1 MEDHVLGLGRLQ
13 VHFDNIQRYRLN
25 TNYFRFLPA
34 ETSESPL
41 RVLSPRVGDVDL
53 DGFPD
58 LLITLYNTSKPRGSS
73 PLSSLAE
80 PMLLLN
86 AGCGPYSGCHP
97 NWRQFQA
104 SPGFMQGTGNGVMAT
119 FFDLYEDGK
128 LDVVVVDAESK
139 HVTAWS
145 NTTQNSD
152 AYFIKVIVL
161 SGACYHDCPAHHH
174 SYVPYGT
181 NAGGQMVGYRQQR
194 AGPEEFDS
202 YCSVAPQIPQTSH
215 FALQLPYTIFGL
227 GVAPNFVDYMWVN
240 VSTQSHVWP
249 QIIPNSQLYVIPY
262 PRDKPDQWDAKLII
276 FTSKNIVITGLSMVG
291 VCAFVS
297 CIIVALHL
305 RERRLD
311 HQVISSPIIVCN
323 VTYILLRPSCKKLT
337 DFISTQCDCFRRHQ
351 IPTILLRS
359 IFWAFRQ
366 LNSTPICDHFKSV
379 FSDILL
385 PHHINLQTE
394 ANMSRKT
401 DADKTAGP
409 ESKNRGWPKGKRRYP
424 KGAGAPKQPLSGYVH
439 FLNERRETVR
449 AENPDI
455 TFSDLSKK
463 LAAEWS
469 ALADGEKNKYNEQA
483 KRDKDR

>member
-1 MEDHVLGLGRLQ
+1 
-13 VHFDNIQRYRLN
+13 
-25 TNYFRFLPA
+25 
-34 ETSESPL
+34 
-41 RVLSPRVGDVDL
+41 
-53 DGFPD
+53 
-58 LLITLYNTSKPRGSS
+58 
-73 PLSSLAE
+73 
-80 PMLLLN
+80 
-86 AGCGPYSGCHP
+86 
-97 NWRQFQA
+97 
-104 SPGFMQGTGNGVMAT
+104 
-119 FFDLYEDGK
+119 
-128 LDVVVVDAESK
+128 
-139 HVTAWS
+139 
-145 NTTQNSD
+145 
-152 AYFIKVIVL
+152 
-161 SGACYHDCPAHHH
+161 
-174 SYVPYGT
+174 
-181 NAGGQMVGYRQQR
+181 MVGYRQQR

-311 HQVISSPIIVCN
+311 HQVISYPRIVHNMTYFYSGQAARSSQISLRRN
-323 VTYILLRPSCKKLT
+323 VTASEDIKYRLYCCVQL
-337 DFISTQCDCFRRHQ
+337 
-351 IPTILLRS
+351 
-359 IFWAFRQ
+359 FWAFRQ

-394 ANMSRKT
+394 ADMSRKT

>member
-1 MEDHVLGLGRLQ
+1 VE
-13 VHFDNIQRYRLN
+13 
-25 TNYFRFLPA
+25 

-41 RVLSPRVGDVDL
+41 RILSPRVGDVDL

-58 LLITLYNTSKPRGSS
+58 LLVTLYD
-73 PLSSLAE
+73 PLKQNGAPLASVAE

-86 AGCGPYSGCHP
+86 TGCGPTDQSFSGCHP
-97 NWRQFQA
+97 AWRQFQV
-104 SPGFMQGTGNGVMAT
+104 SPGFMQGTGNGVMAA

-128 LDVVVVDAESK
+128 LDVVVLDAESK
-139 HVTAWS
+139 SVTAWS

-161 SGACYHDCPAHHH
+161 SGACYHDCPAHEH

-181 NAGGQMVGYRQQR
+181 NSGGQMVGYRQQR

-215 FALQLPYTIFGL
+215 FSLQLPYTIFGL

-240 VSTQSHVWP
+240 VSTLSHAWP

-311 HQVISSPIIVCN
+311 HQA
-323 VTYILLRPSCKKLT
+323 KLQEAHR
-337 DFISTQCDCFRRHQ
+337 F
-351 IPTILLRS
+351 
-359 IFWAFRQ
+359 
-366 LNSTPICDHFKSV
+366 HF
-379 FSDILL
+379 
-385 PHHINLQTE
+385 
-394 ANMSRKT
+394 
-401 DADKTAGP
+401 DAM
-409 ESKNRGWPKGKRRYP
+409 
-424 KGAGAPKQPLSGYVH
+424 
-439 FLNERRETVR
+439 
-449 AENPDI
+449 
-455 TFSDLSKK
+455 
-463 LAAEWS
+463 
-469 ALADGEKNKYNEQA
+469 
-483 KRDKDR
+483 

>member
-1 MEDHVLGLGRLQ
+1 MAEVLFTRI
-13 VHFDNIQRYRLN
+13 H
-25 TNYFRFLPA
+25 FRFLPVE

-41 RVLSPRVGDVDL
+41 RILSPRVGDVDL

-58 LLITLYNTSKPRGSS
+58 LLVTLYDPLKQNGA
-73 PLSSLAE
+73 PLSSVAE

-86 AGCGPYSGCHP
+86 TGCGPTDQSFSGCHP
-97 NWRQFQA
+97 AWRQFQV
-104 SPGFMQGTGNGVMAT
+104 SPGFMQGTGNGVMAA

-128 LDVVVVDAESK
+128 LDVVVLDAESK
-139 HVTAWS
+139 SVTAWS

-161 SGACYHDCPAHHH
+161 SGACYHDCPAHEH

-181 NAGGQMVGYRQQR
+181 NSGGQMVGYRQQR

-202 YCSVAPQIPQTSH
+202 YCSVASQIPQTSH
-215 FALQLPYTIFGL
+215 FSLQLPYTIFGL

-240 VSTQSHVWP
+240 VSTLSHAWP

-311 HQVISSPIIVCN
+311 HQV
-323 VTYILLRPSCKKLT
+323 
-337 DFISTQCDCFRRHQ
+337 
-351 IPTILLRS
+351 
-359 IFWAFRQ
+359 
-366 LNSTPICDHFKSV
+366 
-379 FSDILL
+379 
-385 PHHINLQTE
+385 
-394 ANMSRKT
+394 
-401 DADKTAGP
+401 P
-409 ESKNRGWPKGKRRYP
+409 E
-424 KGAGAPKQPLSGYVH
+424 
-439 FLNERRETVR
+439 F
-449 AENPDI
+449 
-455 TFSDLSKK
+455 
-463 LAAEWS
+463 
-469 ALADGEKNKYNEQA
+469 
-483 KRDKDR
+483 